1 MMTYLQLLTWAIA
14 ASMSRSSSNVTN
26 PNPLL
31 LPGSS
36 RLCGIW
42 TRFSRPNRTKQAR
55 KPSSVLAKLRL
66 PMNNCGIGQQK
77 RVNTAALTLDR
88 GDTLRSEGGKARLD
102 SYLISVTFIHQ
113 HLDAGDPCT
122 FDVGFRGWCVKEGW
136 RQEIP
141 ISSRVR
147 HLGL

>member
-1 MMTYLQLLTWAIA
+1 MTYLHLLTWAIA
-14 ASMSRSSSNVTN
+14 ASISRSSSNVTN

-42 TRFSRPNRTKQAR
+42 TRFSRPNRIKQAR

-66 PMNNCGIGQQK
+66 PMNNCDIGRQK
-77 RVNTAALTLDR
+77 RVNKAALTMAR
-88 GDTLRSEGGKARLD
+88 CDTICSEGGKARLD

-113 HLDAGDPCT
+113 HLDVGDPCT
-122 FDVGFRGWCVKEGW
+122 CDVSFKGCCVNMACDRKARSAKWCASW
-136 RQEIP
+136 R
-141 ISSRVR
+141 
-147 HLGL
+147 